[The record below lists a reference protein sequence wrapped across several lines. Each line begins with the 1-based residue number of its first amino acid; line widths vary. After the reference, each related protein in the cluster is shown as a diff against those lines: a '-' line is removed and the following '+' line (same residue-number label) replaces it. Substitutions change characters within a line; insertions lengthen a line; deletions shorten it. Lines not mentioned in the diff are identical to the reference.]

1 MTSKAELASGDL
13 EAMAAR
19 IAHFAEEVHR
29 AAGELEVP
37 TLLIRG
43 AESDLVSERSVA
55 AFLEAA
61 PRAEFVEVSRAG
73 HMVAGDQNDA
83 FTDAVVAFLARHVPP
98 GA

>member
-19 IAHFAEEVHR
+19 IARFAEEMHH
-29 AAGELEVP
+29 AAGRLEVP

-43 AESDLVSERSVA
+43 AESDLVSARSVA
-55 AFLEAA
+55 DFLEAA
-61 PRAEFVEVSRAG
+61 PHASFVEVSEAG

-83 FTDAVVAFLARHVPP
+83 FTDFVVEFLERHVPP